1 MLRSKKEKYILLV
14 LILVLLAAVVWRVSL
29 HQVKKESEPVR
40 ICVIAAKDSETEY
53 GEIMAGIRDYAREN
67 QTEIRVLYQ
76 EDLTV
81 EALTQMLS
89 AKENRGIHGIL
100 LLYPEDFLQGDAKDM
115 VTAEL
120 PVLRIGGAD
129 KNVLSELAAISCGR
143 TVQYGA
149 VDGIKQTEHAADKN
163 DKSDVFASS
172 AADGN
177 QAYLE
182 ETETNID
189 TDTATVMEHL
199 DPAVVQELF
208 DGTRISVE
216 VVNEYKMGYIA
227 AKTLTEASGK
237 ALEDVT
243 VAPLKLT
250 AEDIQSGKYDS
261 LLSE

>member
-1 MLRSKKEKYILLV
+1 MLRSKKENYILLV
-14 LILVLLAAVVWRVSL
+14 LLLILLAAAVWRVSL
-29 HQVKKESEPVR
+29 HQIQKESEPVR
-40 ICVIAAKDSETEY
+40 ICVIAPKDSETEY

-76 EDLTV
+76 DDLTV

-100 LLYPEDFLQGDAKDM
+100 LLHPEDFLQGDAKDR
-115 VTAEL
+115 VTAEF

-129 KNVLSELAAISCGR
+129 KNALSELAAISCGR

-149 VDGIKQTEHAADKN
+149 VDGIEQTEHAADKN

-182 ETETNID
+182 ETNID

-208 DGTRISVE
+208 DGTRTSIE
-216 VVNEYKMGYIA
+216 VVNEYEMGYIA